1 MAVIRE
7 SLRSLWV
14 GAWLGWQNESNWT
27 APWLFV
33 IYTVV
38 KPLAT
43 ALILLVMYLV
53 VAQSNTCDPLFAYLY
68 LGNAFFNYVGA
79 VGTGVAWAVQED
91 REFFRIAKYI
101 ALSPVRFFWYLVG
114 RALVRAVVATVGVA
128 LLLGL
133 GVVVLHIAIAWA
145 AIRWPLFLGGFAL
158 GLIDCAAIGVALAGF
173 LLVTPRK
180 GQNAL
185 DAVYGLLYLGA
196 GVIFPLDVLPA
207 WAHPLSLS
215 LPFTY
220 WMETIR
226 RALVGG
232 GLNQSLAALGDGQV
246 LLRLLWLT
254 AALGLIAVL
263 WFQWCM
269 YRVKQLGLID
279 VPTEW

>member
-7 SLRSLWV
+7 TLRSLWI
-14 GAWLGWQNESNWT
+14 GAWVGWQNESNWT
-27 APWLFV
+27 SPWLFLT
-33 IYTVV
+33 YTVV

-53 VAQSNTCDPLFAYLY
+53 VARSNTSDPLFAYLY
-68 LGNAFFNYVGA
+68 LGNAFFNYLAA
-79 VGTGVAWAVQED
+79 VGTGVAWAVHED
-91 REFFRIAKYI
+91 REFFRIAKYV

-114 RALVRAVVATVGVA
+114 RALVRAVVATVAVA
-128 LLLGL
+128 VLLVL
-133 GVVVLHIAIAWA
+133 GVGVLHIALAWG
-145 AIRWPLFLGGFAL
+145 AIRWPLFLGGLAL
-158 GLIDCAAIGVALAGF
+158 GLIACAAMGVGLAGF

-185 DAVYGLLYLGA
+185 DAVYGLVYLGA

-207 WAHPLSLS
+207 WAHPLSLA

-246 LLRLLWLT
+246 FLRLLWIT
-254 AALGLIAVL
+254 AALCLIAVV
-263 WFQWCM
+263 WFRWCM
-269 YRVKQLGLID
+269 HRVKELGLID
-279 VPTEW
+279 APTEW